1 MHKRRG
7 WNKAFCDGLFLHHT
21 IAERCTPGI
30 SPVPAFAA
38 EKSSHKIR
46 HRETPGVHKEE
57 RNMQRQLYLKGMR
70 EGIPVAL
77 GYFVVSVTIGIA
89 ARMANL
95 TPAQATV
102 MSLTNLTSAGQF
114 ASFGVIAAGA
124 PYLEMV
130 VSQVVINLRY
140 CLMSCAL
147 SQKVDTK
154 LPFYHRLIMSFGIT
168 DEIFGLSISQK
179 GKLNPWY
186 TYGAMSVA
194 IPGWTLGTLVGI
206 LSTSMLPQK
215 FLSAMNMALY
225 GMFIAIFMPAAREN
239 KLLLP
244 IIFLSMALSALF
256 HRLPCFDFISSGMK
270 IIILTLVISMG
281 AALLFPVNEEEDRE
295 GK

>member
-1 MHKRRG
+1 MVYG
-7 WNKAFCDGLFLHHT
+7 T
-21 IAERCTPGI
+21 
-30 SPVPAFAA
+30 
-38 EKSSHKIR
+38 
-46 HRETPGVHKEE
+46 
-57 RNMQRQLYLKGMR
+57 YLKGMK

-77 GYFVVSVTIGIA
+77 GYFVVSITIGIA
-89 ARMANL
+89 AKGADL
-95 TPAQATV
+95 TPAQATL

-114 ASFGVIAAGA
+114 ASFAVIAAGA
-124 PYLEMV
+124 PYLELV
-130 VSQVVINLRY
+130 ISQTVINLRY

-147 SQKVDTK
+147 SQKVDSK

-179 GKLNPWY
+179 GKLDPWY

-206 LSTSMLPQK
+206 LSTSVLPPT

-225 GMFIAIFMPAAREN
+225 GMFIAIFMPASRDN

-244 IIFLSMALSALF
+244 IIFISMGLSALF
-256 HRLPCFDFISSGMK
+256 HWLPWFDFISSGMK

-281 AALLFPVNEEEDRE
+281 AALLFPVPEEDGE
-295 GK
+295 S